1 MIGAAAAS
9 DPFTTYLI
17 NVGVAGIWLL
27 TILVGQMFPKAAWE
41 DKQRDLERLRAQVD
55 TLLADWLRVVPL
67 LNETNA
73 MLIKLKEEERRRR
86 EREWGDD
93 EDAPPSR
100 PRPKR

>member
-1 MIGAAAAS
+1 MIGAAAS

-27 TILVGQMFPKAAWE
+27 AIIAGYMYPKSAWD
-41 DKQRDLERLRAQVD
+41 DKQKDLERLRAQVD

-67 LNETNA
+67 LNETNS
-73 MLIKLKEEERRRR
+73 MLVRLKEEERLRR
-86 EREWGDD
+86 ERDRWED
-93 EDAPPSR
+93 EEPPASR